1 MRFLGVLLPAILL
14 PVALPQ
20 TARESPASI
29 EGIVVRAGTSIPIA
43 GATIE
48 LTGIEKRS
56 VEGSS
61 KATPGLISVSVLETE
76 SNGRVVSYLATTGQ
90 DGRFTIEN
98 VRPAENYQLVAI
110 NFPDFLPAQYGQRVP
125 AVPGRPITLA
135 SNEQL
140 KDVRIEMTPGG
151 TISGHVL
158 DQDGQPVRNVTV
170 ELRRPWYLEGWR
182 MIIDWRQTI
191 GRVQGVAKTSLG
203 GVTRT
208 NGRGEFSFTTLAP
221 AQYYLRTSFSSE
233 ATATPINLHAGANV
247 TNIQLT
253 VSEPRR
259 HRLRGEVIDSRT
271 GLPIRVAQ
279 INVVRRDAVPLYQST
294 RVATGAVRNGAFDI
308 AVPDSG
314 IYILEVVTIGNATA
328 AMRGRKV
335 IDVDTDLRD
344 LQIEMVPNFD
354 IPGTLSIEGKA
365 PGLNARETGVVLTLY
380 PLSADAPMGRSINL
394 PASGPFTVEDVT
406 AGDFRV
412 EILPILTVPPSVLVS
427 SSLQNAYVKSIRLGS
442 KDVLNGGLH
451 IDAAVRDTLQV
462 VVSMNG
468 GTVQGR
474 VVDATGKAVSNARA
488 VLVPDAAR
496 RLRGD
501 LYKNAATDESG
512 RFQLTGIAP
521 GTYKL
526 FAWERVEDGAWQDP
540 QYIKLFEERGT
551 AVQVRENQQATV
563 ETKLIPAWN

>member
-1 MRFLGVLLPAILL
+1 MRFLGVLLPAILFSA
-14 PVALPQ
+14 ALPQ
-20 TARESPASI
+20 TTRDNPASI
-29 EGIVVRAGTSIPIA
+29 EGIVVRAGTNTPIA
-43 GATIE
+43 GATVE
-48 LTGIEKRS
+48 LTGIEARS

-61 KATPGLISVSVLETE
+61 KASPGLISVSVLETE

-98 VRPAENYQLVAI
+98 IRPGENYQLVAI

-125 AVPGRPITLA
+125 AVPGRPIALA
-135 SNEQL
+135 SNQQL

-151 TISGHVL
+151 TISGRVV

-182 MIIDWRQTI
+182 LLIDWRQTI

-203 GVTRT
+203 GMART
-208 NGRGEFSFTTLAP
+208 NGRGEFFFATLAP
-221 AQYYLRTSFSSE
+221 AQYYLRSSFSPES
-233 ATATPINLHAGANV
+233 TATPINLHAGGNV
-247 TNIQLT
+247 TDIQLT

-259 HRLRGEVIDSRT
+259 HRIRGEVVDSRT
-271 GLPIRVAQ
+271 GLPVRVAQ
-279 INVVRRDAVPLYQST
+279 INALRHDAVPLYQST
-294 RVATGAVRNGAFDI
+294 RAGTGAVRNGAFDI
-308 AVPDSG
+308 TVPDSG
-314 IYILEVVTIGNATA
+314 SYILEVATIGNATA
-328 AMRGRKV
+328 SMRGRKV

-344 LQIEMVPNFD
+344 LHIEIAPTFD
-354 IPGTLSIEGKA
+354 MPGTLNIEGKA
-365 PGLNARETGVVLTLY
+365 PVLNTRETGISLTLY

-394 PASGPFTVEDVT
+394 PISGAFTVEDVT

-412 EILPILTVPPSVLVS
+412 EILPILTVPPSALVS

-451 IDAAVRDTLQV
+451 VEAATKDTLQV
-462 VVSMNG
+462 IISMNG

-474 VVDATGKAVSNARA
+474 VIDTNGKAVSNARA

-496 RLRGD
+496 RARGD
-501 LYKNAATDESG
+501 LYKNASTDESG
-512 RFQLTGIAP
+512 RFHLTGIAP
-521 GTYKL
+521 GSYKL
-526 FAWERVEDGAWQDP
+526 FAWERVEEGAWQDP

-551 AVQVRENQQATV
+551 SVQVRDNQQATI